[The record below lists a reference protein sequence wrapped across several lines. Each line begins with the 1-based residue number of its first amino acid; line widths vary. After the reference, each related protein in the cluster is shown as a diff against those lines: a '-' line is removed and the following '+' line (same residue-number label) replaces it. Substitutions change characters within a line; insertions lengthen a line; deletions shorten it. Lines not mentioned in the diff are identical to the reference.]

1 MNAGEAAE
9 ALMNVS
15 GDAGDLEI
23 EDNDEEV
30 HFEEDS
36 PHSSIDPISRAQ
48 CKFPEFL
55 VASYHLRIS

>member
-1 MNAGEAAE
+1 MDAREAAE

-23 EDNDEEV
+23 EDDDEEV

-36 PHSSIDPISRAQ
+36 PHPSIDPISRAQ
-48 CKFPEFL
+48 CKFLKFL
-55 VASYHLRIS
+55 VALYYLRIS